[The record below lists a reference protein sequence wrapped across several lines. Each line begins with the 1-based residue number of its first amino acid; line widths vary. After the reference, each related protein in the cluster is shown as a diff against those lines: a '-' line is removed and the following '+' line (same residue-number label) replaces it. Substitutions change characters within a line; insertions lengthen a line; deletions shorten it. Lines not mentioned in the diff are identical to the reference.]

1 MMRLNWFSPLPP
13 EQTDIAHYTGRLA
26 AALMRRFD
34 VVFWTD
40 LRSDSAVLPSGA
52 KVKVFN
58 PAHIAGREFN
68 LDQFEGLNIYNFG
81 NDARFHAGIYRV
93 AQKIPGIAILHDTV
107 LHHFF
112 YELSRNDS
120 PPFAEYIDLARQIYG
135 FLGKDQ
141 ARSIVASD
149 GRLIDEFAT
158 KMPFIEAVTENAIGA
173 ICHSK
178 AAGNDLS
185 AYTDTPVLTL
195 PLPFT
200 SSLLRANEDRTW
212 HKPWRLIT
220 FGYINTNRRLES
232 ILFALGGMPKS
243 YDFTMDIYGV
253 LWDTPLIEAAIAENG
268 LSERVRI
275 HGFVSE
281 ERLNKVI
288 ASAHL
293 SFNLRY
299 PTMGEA
305 SGGILRSWALGTPA
319 LVTDGGWYSD
329 LPASVAYKIS
339 VENEV
344 SDIQAAL
351 LRLEDAPEEFERM
364 GLAAHSW
371 LKGIH
376 SPEDY
381 VNTLCEAFVE
391 LPKLLTRF
399 TAHRVLLR
407 AALKGGSRKERDM
420 LLDRAAAQI
429 PALFEEP
436 RQPRS
441 A

>member
-40 LRSDSAVLPSGA
+40 LRSDPAVLPSGA
-52 KVKVFN
+52 KVKIFN

-68 LDQFEGLNIYNFG
+68 VDQFEGLNIYNFG

-112 YELSRNDS
+112 YEFSRNDS
-120 PPFAEYIDLARQIYG
+120 PPFTVYVNLARQIYG
-135 FLGKDQ
+135 LVGKLQ
-141 ARSIVASD
+141 AQNIIASD
-149 GRLIDEFAT
+149 GRMIDDYAA
-158 KMPFIEAVTENAIGA
+158 KMPFVEAVTENAIGV
-173 ICHSK
+173 ICHSNP
-178 AAGNDLS
+178 AGSMLS
-185 AYTDTPVLTL
+185 AYADTPVLTL

-200 SSLLRANEDRTW
+200 SSLLRANEDRVW
-212 HKPWRLIT
+212 KGPWRLIT
-220 FGYINTNRRLES
+220 FGYINSNRRLES
-232 ILFALGGMPKS
+232 IIHALGGMPKS
-243 YDFTMDIYGV
+243 FDFTLDIYGV
-253 LWDTPLIEAAIAENG
+253 LWDAALIETTIAQNG
-268 LSERVRI
+268 LGDQVKI
-275 HGFVSE
+275 HGFVPE
-281 ERLNKVI
+281 EQLNMVI

-319 LVTDGGWYSD
+319 LVTDSGWYSE
-329 LPASVAYKIS
+329 LPASIAHKIS
-339 VENEV
+339 VENEIP
-344 SDIQAAL
+344 DIQAAL
-351 LRLEDAPEEFERM
+351 VRLEKFPEGFERM

-376 SPEDY
+376 SPDDY
-381 VNTLCEAFVE
+381 VNALSFAFADI
-391 LPKLLTRF
+391 PKAFLRF
-399 TAHRVLLR
+399 ASRRMLLR
-407 AALKGGSRKERDM
+407 VALNSHSRSERDM
-420 LLDRAAAQI
+420 LLERATLQI
-429 PALFEEP
+429 ASLFEKN
-436 RQPRS
+436 RL
-441 A
+441 

>member
-26 AALMRRFD
+26 AALMRRFN

-40 LRSDSAVLPSGA
+40 LRSDSAVLPAGA
-52 KVKVFN
+52 KVRIFDS
-58 PAHIAGREFN
+58 AHISGREFN
-68 LDQFEGLNIYNFG
+68 LAQFDGLNIYNFG
-81 NDARFHAGIYRV
+81 NDARFHAGIHRV
-93 AQKIPGIAILHDTV
+93 AQKIPGVAILHDTV

-120 PPFAEYIDLARQIYG
+120 PPFASYIDLARQIYG
-135 FLGKDQ
+135 PGGKDQ
-141 ARSIVASD
+141 AQEIVASD

-178 AAGNDLS
+178 AASGDLA

-212 HKPWRLIT
+212 QKPWRLAT

-232 ILFALGGMPKS
+232 IILALGGMPKS
-243 YDFTMDIYGV
+243 YDFSFDIYGM
-253 LWDTPLIEAAIAENG
+253 LWDAPLIEAAIAQNG
-268 LSERVRI
+268 LTDRVRI

-293 SFNLRY
+293 TFNLRY

-319 LVTDGGWYSD
+319 LVTDAGWYSD

-344 SDIQAAL
+344 ADIQAAL
-351 LRLEDAPEEFERM
+351 LRLEESPEEFQRM

-381 VNTLCEAFVE
+381 VNTLCEAFVDF
-391 LPKLLTRF
+391 PKLLTRF
-399 TAHRVLLR
+399 TTHRMLLR

-420 LLDRAAAQI
+420 LLERAALQA
-429 PALFEEP
+429 PALFEKKPEQ
-436 RQPRS
+436 RG